1 MNTCTSSYQNH
12 SKSTFRP
19 ASNPMTTQ
27 PSELLVSHDA
37 SSANPPVVVNHPG
50 TLASLTRAFGQYEQ
64 ALVHNTVEVL
74 DALFWD
80 SPHTLRF
87 GAGENLWGS
96 AQIRAFRAARPAV
109 GLAREVLSQH
119 IVTFGQLDVGNP
131 SGVANIT
138 FSRAGQTRIGRQ
150 TQSWVYF
157 GSAGWRVVAAHVS
170 WMEA

>member
-1 MNTCTSSYQNH
+1 
-12 SKSTFRP
+12 
-19 ASNPMTTQ
+19 MTTH
-27 PSELLVSHDA
+27 PFSPLVLLNVPVT
-37 SSANPPVVVNHPG
+37 NPPVLVNHPD

-96 AQIRAFRAARPAV
+96 TQIRAFRAARPAA

-119 IVTFGQLDVGNP
+119 IVTFGQLDMGNP
-131 SGVANIT
+131 SGIANIT
-138 FSRAGQTRIGRQ
+138 FSRAGQARMGRQ
-150 TQSWVYF
+150 SQSWVYF

-170 WMEA
+170 CMEA